1 MIISVHSVE
10 SSVSGYQGEP
20 GAFPRPGALH
30 GIDAAV
36 AFDLRNPGME
46 IGGKAEKIVMEP
58 YLVFRKAAFPFG
70 SAAGTGKGAGV
81 GKIYSDIEALFVL
94 GEIHQGDLPGTGEAE
109 GRGKNFRMFHKVA
122 L

>member
-58 YLVFRKAAFPFG
+58 YFVFRTAAFHFR
-70 SAAGTGKGAGV
+70 SAAGTDNGV
-81 GKIYSDIEALFVL
+81 GMGKIDSYIEALFIL
-94 GEIHQGDLPGTGEAE
+94 GEIHQGDMPG
-109 GRGKNFRMFHKVA
+109 M
-122 L
+122 